1 MIMTSWPK
9 KKSSAWL
16 RQRVCFLNFQ
26 IKKKLKILND
36 HDHWPSKYLVLARC
50 VVFIRFDYTLIAEDS
65 LGFLFWSQKKR
76 VRERKEKKK
85 KRKQKMLEWYI
96 FLVKAVD
103 LKPQKTEEVA
113 CVAGPRKNGRARG
126 RHAKGEGG
134 PALKAHENRST
145 RILWVWIFPIVR
157 EAPEGKINRA
167 GRENCQS
174 IVHGQRSE
182 GLILRHQL
190 LEPLNGIIGGGGGG
204 WEVS

>member
-1 MIMTSWPK
+1 MI
-9 KKSSAWL
+9 
-16 RQRVCFLNFQ
+16 VIN
-26 IKKKLKILND
+26 
-36 HDHWPSKYLVLARC
+36 WPSKYLVLARC

-65 LGFLFWSQKKR
+65 LWFLFLSQKKS

-85 KRKQKMLEWYI
+85 KEAKNVRMI
-96 FLVKAVD
+96 HFLSTMQAVD

-126 RHAKGEGG
+126 RHARGEGG
-134 PALKAHENRST
+134 PVRKAHENRST
-145 RILWVWIFPIVR
+145 RILWVWIFPIGR
-157 EAPEGKINRA
+157 EVPEGKINRA

-190 LEPLNGIIGGGGGG
+190 LKPLNGIMGGGGG
-204 WEVS
+204 EESPRKSVVQSACQYDVTSRVSNFQNGEHSFNRRVG